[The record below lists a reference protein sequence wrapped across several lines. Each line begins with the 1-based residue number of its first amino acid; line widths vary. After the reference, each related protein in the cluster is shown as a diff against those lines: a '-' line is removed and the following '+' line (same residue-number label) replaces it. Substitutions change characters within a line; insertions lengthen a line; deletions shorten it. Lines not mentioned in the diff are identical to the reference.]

1 MPFSAHYTRTRLSL
15 PTACGLLFVAAISVM
30 PGNAAQNSTPARANN
45 ASQAPGTVI
54 KVDVNQVLVP
64 VVVTDKRGHSVT
76 GLVADD
82 FEVLED
88 GEPQRLTAFST
99 ENDLSVTT
107 LQTGSPLPAPSIAM
121 IPQGAA
127 RRTYIIC
134 LDTLNSSFGNLA
146 GVRSALEKLFKREE
160 GSDSKYALVALGRQP
175 MVLRDLTRD
184 PNEILTALESKQLTK
199 EIGLGENGNMAQQET
214 ELSLKLQDYC
224 ERCPCAGQPAPGG
237 GGSGSGQV
245 CEGKRNGLEVWA
257 GRASEERSLF
267 DRNFLGDMKQLV
279 NNLAG
284 QPGKRILILISDG
297 FTLRPGSDLFGL
309 LALYFQIPSEELQN
323 PGDSLR
329 PEIDDIVRLATAR
342 DVTFYTLDSRG
353 MYGSAAGAL
362 DASQD
367 LQYGRVGPVLL
378 PMIEQQ
384 KDIRAHENQDAMTE
398 LAVATGGVFYHNS
411 NDLLKGLRQAFAD
424 GREYYL
430 LAYAS
435 THKTPDGKFREIKVG
450 VKGKEVVVRA
460 KRGYWAPGP

>member
-1 MPFSAHYTRTRLSL
+1 MCRLLLAFALATAAAKAGQNPSPAETSPAPPAGRVPAL
-15 PTACGLLFVAAISVM
+15 PA
-30 PGNAAQNSTPARANN
+30 
-45 ASQAPGTVI
+45 QAPTTII

-64 VVVTDKRGHSVT
+64 VVVTDKRGHSIT
-76 GLVADD
+76 GLGPDD
-82 FEVLED
+82 FAVFED

-99 ENDLSVTT
+99 ENDLTATT
-107 LQTGSPLPAPSIAM
+107 LKANSTLPAPSGAV

-146 GVRSALEKLFKREE
+146 GVTSALEKLFKREE

-175 MVLRDLTRD
+175 MVIRDLTRN
-184 PNEILTALESKQLTK
+184 PNDILAALGSKQLTK
-199 EIGLGENGNMAQQET
+199 EIGLGENGNLAQQES
-214 ELSLKLQDYC
+214 ELSFKLQEYC
-224 ERCPCAGQPAPGG
+224 ERCPCAGMPAPDA
-237 GGSGSGQV
+237 GGSSSDQV
-245 CEGKRNGLEVWA
+245 CGGKRGGLEDWA
-257 GRASEERSLF
+257 GAASEERSLWA
-267 DRNFLGDMKQLV
+267 RNFLGDLKDLV

-297 FTLRPGSDLFGL
+297 FTLRPGHDLFQL

-329 PEIDDIVRLATAR
+329 PAIDDIVRLAEAR
-342 DVTFYTLDSRG
+342 NVTFYTLDSRG
-353 MYGSAAGAL
+353 LYASAAGAL

-384 KDIRAHENQDAMTE
+384 KNIQAHENEDAMTE

-435 THKTPDGKFREIKVG
+435 THKTPDGKFREIRVD
-450 VKGKEVVVRA
+450 VKAKGATVRA